1 MKEIYFKRDLVL
13 ENSVRPEVTNDGNSN
28 NTEVYI
34 ESYIG

>member
-13 ENSVRPEVTNDGNSN
+13 ENNVRPEVINNETD
-28 NTEVYI
+28 NTEVYV